1 MKLSH
6 SIFAL
11 AIAMSAAPAYA
22 LEAGSA
28 PTAMQHTDHCGLPMG
43 EGTVTAL
50 DVKASKA
57 TINHTPIATLG
68 WDALTMD
75 FKAAKGIDLSAF
87 AAGDRVH
94 FLLTEDTK
102 SKSYRIEA
110 MCSLDAP
117 KGLHNACMGK
127 MHKTAMTL
135 AAASGKSCDM
145 GGMDHGAMP
154 GMDHGAMKGMDHG
167 NMDSM
172 KHGDMKPTE
181 AEAMNCKEMCAM
193 MKKSSDA
200 PPADEKPAAEMDHSQ
215 H

>member
-6 SIFAL
+6 SILTAAIVFA
-11 AIAMSAAPAYA
+11 AAPAFA
-22 LEAGSA
+22 LESSPAAAS
-28 PTAMQHTDHCGLPMG
+28 MQHTDHCGLPMG
-43 EGTVTAL
+43 EGMVTAL
-50 DVKASKA
+50 DVKASNA
-57 TINHTPIATLG
+57 TIDHAPIAALE
-68 WDALTMD
+68 WDAMTMD

-94 FLLTEDTK
+94 FLLTEDKK

-117 KGLHNACMGK
+117 KGLHDACMGK
-127 MHKTAMTL
+127 MHETAMAL
-135 AAASGKSCDM
+135 AAASGKSC
-145 GGMDHGAMP
+145 GVGAMDHGAMR
-154 GMDHGAMKGMDHG
+154 GMDHTGMKGMDHG
-167 NMDSM
+167 NMDHM
-172 KHGDMKPTE
+172 KHGDMKPAD

>member
-6 SIFAL
+6 TVLAAAVVFAASPAFAL
-11 AIAMSAAPAYA
+11 EGDSSAAV
-22 LEAGSA
+22 
-28 PTAMQHTDHCGLPMG
+28 MQHSDHCVLPIG
-43 EGTVTAL
+43 EGTLAGL

-57 TINHTPIATLG
+57 TIDHAPIAALN
-68 WDALTMD
+68 WDAMTMD

-94 FLLTEDTK
+94 FLLTEDAK
-102 SKSYRIEA
+102 SKSYGIEA

-117 KGLHNACMGK
+117 KGLHDTCMGK
-127 MHKTAMTL
+127 MHETAMAL

-154 GMDHGAMKGMDHG
+154 GMDHTGMKGMDHG
-167 NMDSM
+167 NMDHL
-172 KHGDMKPTE
+172 KHGDMKPVD

-200 PPADEKPAAEMDHSQ
+200 PPADEKPAAKMDHSQ

>member
-6 SIFAL
+6 SILAAAVVFAASPAFAL
-11 AIAMSAAPAYA
+11 EGDSSA
-22 LEAGSA
+22 
-28 PTAMQHTDHCGLPMG
+28 TTMQHSDHCGLPMG
-43 EGTVTAL
+43 EGTVAAL
-50 DVKASKA
+50 DVKGSKA
-57 TINHTPIATLG
+57 TIDHTPIAALN
-68 WDALTMD
+68 WDAMTMD
-75 FKAAKGIDLSAF
+75 FKAAKGVDLSAF

-117 KGLHNACMGK
+117 EGLHDACMGK
-127 MHKTAMTL
+127 MHETAMAL
-135 AAASGKSCDM
+135 AASSGKSCDM

-154 GMDHGAMKGMDHG
+154 GMDHGAMKDMDHGGMDH
-167 NMDSM
+167 M
-172 KHGDMKPTE
+172 KHGDMKPAD

-193 MKKSSDA
+193 MKKPSDA
-200 PPADEKPAAEMDHSQ
+200 PPADEKPAPAQDHSQ

>member
-1 MKLSH
+1 MKLSR
-6 SIFAL
+6 SILAL
-11 AIAMSAAPAYA
+11 AMAFSAAPAFA
-22 LEAGSA
+22 LEGDGAAS
-28 PTAMQHTDHCGLPMG
+28 AMQHTNHCGLPMG
-43 EGTVTAL
+43 EGTVTGL

-57 TINHTPIATLG
+57 TIDHAPIAALN
-68 WDALTMD
+68 WDAMTMD
-75 FKAAKGIDLSAF
+75 FKAAKGVDLSAF

-117 KGLHNACMGK
+117 KGLHDACMGK
-127 MHKTAMTL
+127 MHETAMAL
-135 AAASGKSCDM
+135 SAASGKSCDM

-154 GMDHGAMKGMDHG
+154 GMDHGAMKDMDHG
-167 NMDSM
+167 NMDGM
-172 KHGDMKPTE
+172 TQGDMKAAD

-200 PPADEKPAAEMDHSQ
+200 PPADEKPAPAQDHSQ

>member
-6 SIFAL
+6 SILAAAAVLAASPVFAL
-11 AIAMSAAPAYA
+11 EGDTPSA
-22 LEAGSA
+22 
-28 PTAMQHTDHCGLPMG
+28 AMQHSDHCGLPMG
-43 EGTVTAL
+43 EGTVAGL

-57 TINHTPIATLG
+57 TIDHTPIAALN
-68 WDALTMD
+68 WDAMTMN
-75 FKAAKGIDLSAF
+75 FKAAKGVDLSAF
-87 AAGDRVH
+87 AAGERVH

-117 KGLHNACMGK
+117 KGLHDACMGK
-127 MHKTAMTL
+127 MHETAMAL
-135 AAASGKSCDM
+135 AAASGKTCDM

-154 GMDHGAMKGMDHG
+154 GMDHTGMKGMDHG
-167 NMDSM
+167 KMEHMD
-172 KHGDMKPTE
+172 HEDMKP
-181 AEAMNCKEMCAM
+181 ADDKAMNCKEMCAM

-200 PPADEKPAAEMDHSQ
+200 PPADEMPAPSMDHSQ

>member
-6 SIFAL
+6 SILAAAVVFAASPAFAL
-11 AIAMSAAPAYA
+11 EGDSSAA
-22 LEAGSA
+22 
-28 PTAMQHTDHCGLPMG
+28 AMQHSDHCGLPMG
-43 EGTVTAL
+43 EGTVAAL

-57 TINHTPIATLG
+57 TIDHTPIAALN
-68 WDALTMD
+68 WDAMTMD
-75 FKAAKGIDLSAF
+75 FKAAKGVDLSAF

-117 KGLHNACMGK
+117 KGLHDACMGK
-127 MHKTAMTL
+127 MHETAMAL

-145 GGMDHGAMP
+145 GGMDHDAMP
-154 GMDHGAMKGMDHG
+154 GMDHTGMKGMDHG
-167 NMDSM
+167 NMDGM
-172 KHGDMKPTE
+172 KHGDMKPAD